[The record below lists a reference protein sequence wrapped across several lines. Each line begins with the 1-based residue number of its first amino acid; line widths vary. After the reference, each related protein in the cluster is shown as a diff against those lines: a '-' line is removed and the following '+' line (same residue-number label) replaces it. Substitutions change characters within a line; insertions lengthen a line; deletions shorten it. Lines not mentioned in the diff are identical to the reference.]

1 MIYVNTPFIFDFPLR
16 GECMSPNTP
25 GNRVPSHGTNRF
37 GTRYAYDFLQ
47 VDWTRRGHPNYR
59 VHWLSYLLF
68 GVSLSKC
75 YCWGK
80 DIYAPCSGTVV
91 DAKDFYKE
99 RRRAFFLSDI
109 FIALKS
115 AHFFRPRR
123 DSIQSVTGNY
133 IIIKYDD
140 HIYAAFAHLKYGSV
154 KVRIGQKVKKGD
166 LLGCIGHSGNSFF
179 PHLHFQLMDSDDMC
193 SAKGIPCA
201 FANYEVFKNGEW
213 ETITNGIPTDK
224 DRIRF

>member
-1 MIYVNTPFIFDFPLR
+1 MYKRQDLKGSIY
-16 GECMSPNTP
+16 
-25 GNRVPSHGTNRF
+25 F
-37 GTRYAYDFLQ
+37 G
-47 VDWTRRGHPNYR
+47 
-59 VHWLSYLLF
+59 
-68 GVSLSKC
+68 
-75 YCWGK
+75 
-80 DIYAPCSGTVV
+80 
-91 DAKDFYKE
+91 
-99 RRRAFFLSDI
+99 
-109 FIALKS
+109 
-115 AHFFRPRR
+115 
-123 DSIQSVTGNY
+123 GNY
-133 IIIKYDD
+133 DK
-140 HIYAAFAHLKYGSV
+140 LKHVKDMHWDLLVIDV

>member
-1 MIYVNTPFIFDFPLR
+1 MHI
-16 GECMSPNTP
+16 
-25 GNRVPSHGTNRF
+25 
-37 GTRYAYDFLQ
+37 
-47 VDWTRRGHPNYR
+47 
-59 VHWLSYLLF
+59 
-68 GVSLSKC
+68 
-75 YCWGK
+75 
-80 DIYAPCSGTVV
+80 
-91 DAKDFYKE
+91 
-99 RRRAFFLSDI
+99 
-109 FIALKS
+109 
-115 AHFFRPRR
+115 FFRLRR

-201 FANYEVFKNGEW
+201 FANYEVFEKRRIGENNNQRYSNRQGQNSILSICAFSASE
-213 ETITNGIPTDK
+213 ETYLHSGPSCLFYQTFSHLSHTFSAK
-224 DRIRF
+224 SFK

>member
-1 MIYVNTPFIFDFPLR
+1 M
-16 GECMSPNTP
+16 
-25 GNRVPSHGTNRF
+25 
-37 GTRYAYDFLQ
+37 
-47 VDWTRRGHPNYR
+47 
-59 VHWLSYLLF
+59 
-68 GVSLSKC
+68 
-75 YCWGK
+75 
-80 DIYAPCSGTVV
+80 
-91 DAKDFYKE
+91 YK
-99 RRRAFFLSDI
+99 RQ
-109 FIALKS
+109 
-115 AHFFRPRR
+115 RR

-133 IIIKYDD
+133 IIIKCDD

>member
-1 MIYVNTPFIFDFPLR
+1 MSDVNTPVIVDFPLR
-16 GECMSPNTP
+16 GEWMSPNTP
-25 GNRVPSHGTNRF
+25 GTRVPSHGTNRF

-59 VHWLSYLLF
+59 VYWLSYLLF

-80 DIYAPCSGTVV
+80 DIYAAC
-91 DAKDFYKE
+91 
-99 RRRAFFLSDI
+99 
-109 FIALKS
+109 
-115 AHFFRPRR
+115 
-123 DSIQSVTGNY
+123 
-133 IIIKYDD
+133 
-140 HIYAAFAHLKYGSV
+140 AHLKYGSV